1 MGQVSS
7 LPDYPRTTFRTPVG
21 SGARGKRRACVLA
34 RAGAARLFPDRP
46 ALAPTPYLPSRL
58 QMHRKDAIGPTCCP
72 SDQTQFFSL
81 QLAAREKASPSSSA
95 YSLET
100 WRHRGSRYWRTPG
113 TATAHFRRRRRLCPL
128 GHSQPPPPF
137 HHGRLCVVWGE
148 AGPPI
153 ALRPHPHPLGAGFQ
167 GTAFPNPAGKVSHPP
182 IQGQDSFPHL
192 ERQKLR
198 VSPPFRIRSQRVPS
212 PLLQGWQPCPPLCRA
227 QDPSLPYFCAKALPQ
242 HGYTRGSI

>member
-1 MGQVSS
+1 M
-7 LPDYPRTTFRTPVG
+7 P
-21 SGARGKRRACVLA
+21 
-34 RAGAARLFPDRP
+34 
-46 ALAPTPYLPSRL
+46 
-58 QMHRKDAIGPTCCP
+58 RKDAIGHTCCP

-81 QLAAREKASPSSSA
+81 QLAAREKASPSAAA

-153 ALRPHPHPLGAGFQ
+153 ALLPHPHPLGAGFQ
-167 GTAFPNPAGKVSHPP
+167 GTAFPNPAGKVSHP
-182 IQGQDSFPHL
+182 
-192 ERQKLR
+192 
-198 VSPPFRIRSQRVPS
+198 
-212 PLLQGWQPCPPLCRA
+212 
-227 QDPSLPYFCAKALPQ
+227 
-242 HGYTRGSI
+242 